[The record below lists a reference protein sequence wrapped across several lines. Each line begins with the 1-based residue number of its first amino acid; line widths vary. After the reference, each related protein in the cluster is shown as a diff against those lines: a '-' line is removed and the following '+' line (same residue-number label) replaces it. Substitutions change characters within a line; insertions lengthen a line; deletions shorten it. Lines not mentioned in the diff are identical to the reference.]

1 MEVEATR
8 IIHDLKAIRDEIDG
22 WRVVAVLREAS
33 LASLAAGRASQVFVP
48 LIFHGDNLDA
58 KVYEQKKFVCPVPD
72 QIPQTRPTVNFKLT
86 PSKAT

>member
-48 LIFHGDNLDA
+48 LIFHGDKLDDA
-58 KVYEQKKFVCPVPD
+58 KVYEQKKVC
-72 QIPQTRPTVNFKLT
+72 L
-86 PSKAT
+86 SGA